1 MPVDLNRIDRRRFL
15 REPDWH
21 LPFPCWGHFIE
32 HLEVLSHPI
41 LED

>member
-15 REPDWH
+15 RGTG
-21 LPFPCWGHFIE
+21 LALAIPCWGHFIE
-32 HLEVLSHPI
+32 HLEVLSTPI